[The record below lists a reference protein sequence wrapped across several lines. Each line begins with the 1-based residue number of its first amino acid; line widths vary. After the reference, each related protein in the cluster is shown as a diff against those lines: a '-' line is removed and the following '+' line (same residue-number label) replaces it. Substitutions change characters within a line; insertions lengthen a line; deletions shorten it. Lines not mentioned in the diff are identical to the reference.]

1 MGVRARGEASQ
12 PRGKGSVI
20 PARESHAPRYLHV
33 PTRRPV
39 RDQETRVWLCTSPAW
54 SRKSHVPRPPGLC
67 PVHRESAT
75 SSSQDLPVAFVAGLR
90 GAGITLNLPGG
101 NGLRQ
106 LDGVKRR
113 EKIKAA
119 VPQMTQRLLRP
130 GTASGGSGDDHSPV
144 LGSPARPGPPPTLP
158 PGTSA
163 SSHRL
168 EQIVE
173 PKLPANPACARQSS
187 RALTFPNGQPE
198 LKRWRVGGGTHRKTR
213 SLWVRSFYNWGGWSL
228 GARRSA
234 PCPRKLPSV
243 CARRRGRPRS
253 PSATQKTLQH
263 HVV

>member
-1 MGVRARGEASQ
+1 MSQ
-12 PRGKGSVI
+12 PATPSGTKKPVCGCARPRHGHGS
-20 PARESHAPRYLHV
+20 H
-33 PTRRPV
+33 T
-39 RDQETRVWLCTSPAW
+39 W
-54 SRKSHVPRPPGLC
+54 PRPPGLC

-90 GAGITLNLPGG
+90 GAGVTLNLPGG

-163 SSHRL
+163 SSHRS

-198 LKRWRVGGGTHRKTR
+198 LKRWGVGGGTQCKTR
-213 SLWVRSFYNWGGWSL
+213 SLWVRSFITGGGGL
-228 GARRSA
+228 
-234 PCPRKLPSV
+234 V
-243 CARRRGRPRS
+243 PRS
-253 PSATQKTLQH
+253 TGSGPVPQEAAVRLRLRAWAPQVPERDPENTTAPRCLVSK
-263 HVV
+263 

>member
-1 MGVRARGEASQ
+1 MGRHL
-12 PRGKGSVI
+12 
-20 PARESHAPRYLHV
+20 SHAAKGPWYLHV
-33 PTRRPV
+33 SPTHLATSMSQPAAPSGTKKPVCGCARP
-39 RDQETRVWLCTSPAW
+39 RHGHG
-54 SRKSHVPRPPGLC
+54 SHTWPRPPGLC

-90 GAGITLNLPGG
+90 GAGVTLNLPGG

-163 SSHRL
+163 SSHRS

-198 LKRWRVGGGTHRKTR
+198 LKRWGAGGGTQCKTR
-213 SLWVRSFYNWGGWSL
+213 SLWVRSFYNCGWL
-228 GARRSA
+228 
-234 PCPRKLPSV
+234 V
-243 CARRRGRPRS
+243 PRS
-253 PSATQKTLQH
+253 TAFGPVPQEAAVRLRSPAWAPQVPERDPENTTAPRCLVSK
-263 HVV
+263 

>member
-1 MGVRARGEASQ
+1 MV
-12 PRGKGSVI
+12 
-20 PARESHAPRYLHV
+20 PARESHAPRYLHA

-54 SRKSHVPRPPGLC
+54 SRKSHVPPTPGALPC
-67 PVHRESAT
+67 APRVCYH
-75 SSSQDLPVAFVAGLR
+75 SSQDLPVAFVAGLR
-90 GAGITLNLPGG
+90 GAGVTLNLPGG

-163 SSHRL
+163 SSHRS

-198 LKRWRVGGGTHRKTR
+198 LKRWGVGGGTQCKTR
-213 SLWVRSFYNWGGWSL
+213 SLWVRSFYNRGGGL
-228 GARRSA
+228 
-234 PCPRKLPSV
+234 LV
-243 CARRRGRPRS
+243 PRS
-253 PSATQKTLQH
+253 TGSGPVPQEAAVRLRSRAWAPQVPERDPENTTAPRCLVSK
-263 HVV
+263 